1 MFKTATTLRKDGQPR
16 YGNNRRNIRV
26 AGNGALASQNTSM
39 TLSVDDGTVVALC
52 LDAHAYKGS
61 QTGGSGLAAEL
72 GVAAENS
79 TLIKVKGDFR

>member
-1 MFKTATTLRKDGQPR
+1 
-16 YGNNRRNIRV
+16 
-26 AGNGALASQNTSM
+26 M